1 MTEAQLLD
9 LFDQYHNDVYRL
21 ALSCTRSPQDAE
33 DVTQTVFLKLWE
45 RRPELTPGK
54 EKAWLTQVTVNQ
66 CRDLLRALRRH
77 RVEPLEAAAGVTFTH
92 PEESALFAAVLSL
105 PARERVAVHLHYY
118 EGYSQEEV
126 AKLLKLSPSAISM
139 RLHRARK
146 HLKSA
151 LKEEYDYETALPE
164 HL

>member
-1 MTEAQLLD
+1 MTETTLLN
-9 LFDQYHNDVYRL
+9 LFDRYHNDIYRL

-45 RRPELTPGK
+45 RQPTLEPGK

-66 CRDLLRALRRH
+66 CRDLLRFLRRH
-77 RVEPLEAAAGVTFTH
+77 RWEPLDAASGPVFFH
-92 PEESALFAAVLSL
+92 PEESALFSAVLSL
-105 PARERVAVHLHYY
+105 PARERVVVHLHYY
-118 EGYSQEEV
+118 EGYRQEEI
-126 AKLLKLSPSAISM
+126 AQLLRLSPSAVSM

-146 HLKSA
+146 HLKTM
-151 LKEEYDYETALPE
+151 LKEDYDETALSE